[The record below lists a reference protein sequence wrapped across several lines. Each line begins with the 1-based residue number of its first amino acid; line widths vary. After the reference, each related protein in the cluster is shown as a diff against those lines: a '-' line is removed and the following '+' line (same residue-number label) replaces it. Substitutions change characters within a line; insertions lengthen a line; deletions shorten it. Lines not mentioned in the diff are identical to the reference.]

1 LLGVC
6 QAKISLGDTSVT
18 HPFHIV
24 PSNFPIPY
32 DGILG
37 NDLLEQHGAVINF
50 NESTLKLAAGHS
62 LNIFPKNN
70 YIINDPNKLKPSQT
84 LIWVPERSETTIK
97 IPSSPDVG
105 KPKVCLQKEILPG
118 LFVPNCIVESTNG
131 HYTINIM
138 NTTEKS
144 VSFDPSNIEFHDF
157 DNYDAVTL
165 TTNVSCERLK
175 SLESLIQTNHMNSEE
190 RDSIISICR
199 EFNAIFHLEGDK
211 LTYTDAIS
219 HTISLLSNKPIFVKP
234 YRLPE
239 NQKPEIRRQI
249 EQMLED
255 GIIEH
260 SKSPYN
266 SPILIDPKKPD
277 NQGNKR
283 WRLVVDFRKL
293 NEITQSDAYPLPN
306 ISEILEQLGNSKY
319 FSVIDLAT
327 GLHQILLSEES
338 KPLTAFLFEGHYHY
352 KRLPM
357 GLKSSPASFR
367 RLMNTVLSGL
377 QGIKCFVYLDDIV
390 VYGSSLRD
398 HNNKLTEIFQR
409 LRQHNL
415 KLRPTK
421 CEFLRKDITFAGTP
435 HF

>member
-1 LLGVC
+1 MVTTRSHSAEDGITTDPVQQSAKQSNMPFNIEVALKMIPEFKGNKDQLDKFLTCCVIVFGTATTEADQSIFLNVVKTKLCDQAYNLIKYKTINHWAQLKVLLKDHYKERRTMAQIQMELNLSSRQKRCQNFCIFKIDKADDDFEIVTDRKIKLKGITNEYVESLGVC

-32 DGILG
+32 DGVLG

-50 NESTLKLAAGHS
+50 NESTLKFAAGHS

-70 YIINDPNKLKPSQT
+70 CIINDPNKLKPSQT
-84 LIWVPERSETTIK
+84 LIWVPERSERTIK
-97 IPSSPDVG
+97 ILSSPDVG

-138 NTTEKS
+138 STTEKS
-144 VSFDPSNIEFHDF
+144 VSFDPSNIEFHDL

-165 TTNVSCERLK
+165 TTNASCERLK

-199 EFNAIFHLEGDK
+199 EFNDIFHLEGDK

-249 EQMLED
+249 EQML
-255 GIIEH
+255 
-260 SKSPYN
+260 SS
-266 SPILIDPKKPD
+266 
-277 NQGNKR
+277 
-283 WRLVVDFRKL
+283 
-293 NEITQSDAYPLPN
+293 
-306 ISEILEQLGNSKY
+306 
-319 FSVIDLAT
+319 
-327 GLHQILLSEES
+327 
-338 KPLTAFLFEGHYHY
+338 TA
-352 KRLPM
+352 
-357 GLKSSPASFR
+357 
-367 RLMNTVLSGL
+367 N
-377 QGIKCFVYLDDIV
+377 
-390 VYGSSLRD
+390 
-398 HNNKLTEIFQR
+398 
-409 LRQHNL
+409 
-415 KLRPTK
+415 
-421 CEFLRKDITFAGTP
+421 P
-435 HF
+435 HTIHRF